1 MSVQVSYKKQ
11 ISFFILFFLV
21 LLASIEIT
29 FRVYDFYNPN
39 CRFLD
44 SEVFSNIDFED
55 KRIIC
60 QESNKLIWENHENI
74 SIVPNQHFKT
84 ININSDG
91 FRGIEL
97 QEEVDYRIFVIG
109 GSTTFGN
116 GAISNDST
124 IPDLLQKKIFNEFP
138 NKNIEVINA
147 GIPSAYSYTET
158 NLIKNKILSYNPNL
172 LIIYDGWNDL
182 ERNYEVYSN
191 PSIYQL
197 DKIIRLIKQ
206 MDYVTPQVLVKLY
219 SNYVYENSE
228 KEIWNKSNIKEK
240 VELWQNSWINIC
252 KLQNEYNF
260 KTVVILQPL
269 VGTGNKQL
277 TVEEE
282 KYFKYYDGEKKIEH
296 YQLYADAL
304 TKLEPKCTATN
315 DLRNIFDFN
324 SETVFFDFGHIDKN
338 GNNIIAKKFLEIVTP
353 IIIEDLKNEKDY

>member
-1 MSVQVSYKKQ
+1 MSVQISYKKQ

-44 SEVFSNIDFED
+44 SEVFSQMDFDE

-60 QESNKLIWENHENI
+60 QESNKLIWENNENI

-97 QEEVDYRIFVIG
+97 QEEVDYRIFVVG

-116 GAISNDST
+116 GATSNDVT
-124 IPDLLQKKIFNEFP
+124 IPDLLQKKIFDKFP

-158 NLIKNKILSYNPNL
+158 NLIKNKILSYDPNL

-197 DKIIRLIKQ
+197 DKIVRFIKQ
-206 MDYVTPQVLVKLY
+206 IDYVTPQVIVKLY
-219 SNYVYENSE
+219 SNHAYETAE
-228 KEIWNKSNIKEK
+228 KRIWDKSNIEEK
-240 VELWQNSWINIC
+240 ADLWQNSWMNIC
-252 KLQNEYNF
+252 KLQNEYDF

-277 TVEEE
+277 TLEEE
-282 KYFKYYDGEKKIEH
+282 KYFKYYDGENKIKH
-296 YQLYADAL
+296 YQFYADTLA
-304 TKLEPKCTATN
+304 KLESECTKTY
-315 DLRNIFDFN
+315 DLRNVFDSN
-324 SETVFFDFGHIDKN
+324 SETIFFDFGHIDKN
-338 GNNIIAKKFLEIVTP
+338 GNNIIAKKFLDIITP
-353 IIIEDLKNEKDY
+353 IIIEDLK